1 MNPTFAYVK
10 WLDAQME
17 GHWLEKMPSPTDDLT
32 IYSIGWLLH
41 DSRDRVI
48 LLQSIGD
55 GNYGNALHIPRGMIQ
70 ELVRIE
76 LK

>member
-17 GHWLEKMPSPTDDLT
+17 GHWLDKIPAPDEDLA

-41 DSRDRVI
+41 ESDDRVI
-48 LLQSIGD
+48 LLQSLGD
-55 GNYGNALHIPRGMIQ
+55 GTYGNALHIPKGMIQ
-70 ELVRIE
+70 ELVKVE